1 MEVQSPGVKKA
12 DAVTKIPKQR
22 LVIKLMSARK
32 RKGELEYICVT
43 NNDMENTKKYTG
55 LYWILFILSVIA
67 FIGLYQVIGG
77 VSILVLPFN
86 CTFFAKALDIM

>member
-1 MEVQSPGVKKA
+1 
-12 DAVTKIPKQR
+12 
-22 LVIKLMSARK
+22 MSGFK
-32 RKGELEYICVT
+32 RNGNWNIFAHQT
-43 NNDMENTKKYTG
+43 NQMENSKKG

-67 FIGLYQVIGG
+67 FYGLYQVIGG

>member
-1 MEVQSPGVKKA
+1 MEVQTPGFKKD
-12 DAVTKIPKQR
+12 DAVTKIPKH
-22 LVIKLMSARK
+22 LVIKLMSGRK
-32 RKGELEYICVT
+32 QNRELEYICAT
-43 NNDMENTKKYTG
+43 KNYMENTKKYTG
-55 LYWILFILSVIA
+55 LYWVLFILSVIA

>member
-1 MEVQSPGVKKA
+1 
-12 DAVTKIPKQR
+12 
-22 LVIKLMSARK
+22 
-32 RKGELEYICVT
+32 
-43 NNDMENTKKYTG
+43 MENTKKNTG
-55 LYWILFILSVIA
+55 LYWILCILSVIA